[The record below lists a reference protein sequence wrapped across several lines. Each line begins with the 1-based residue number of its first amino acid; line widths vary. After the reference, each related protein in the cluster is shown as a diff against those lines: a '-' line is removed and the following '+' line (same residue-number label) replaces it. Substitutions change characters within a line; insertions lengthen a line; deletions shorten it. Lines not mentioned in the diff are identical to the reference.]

1 MELLFMMIVTM
12 TMVGLIEHWMRLTV
26 KRRLHNNKK
35 DISDI
40 DLWPSAQRKSVE
52 SESDKSDDCNGFF
65 QVRQLESETETKSY
79 TADSESE
86 KSDNES
92 YQNILEDTSDH
103 TADEDVA
110 MVITYLPLKD

>member
-1 MELLFMMIVTM
+1 
-12 TMVGLIEHWMRLTV
+12 MRLTV

-65 QVRQLESETETKSY
+65 QVRQLESEAETKSY